1 MNFSKKI
8 LSSQQLLV
16 TALGLFVLTLGSCA
30 KNKGATGSNGPYD
43 PNNPYGDGS
52 DPYGNPNGGGF
63 VEDIPLNGR
72 PEGGVNFYGSNVN
85 RGLYSPIFFG
95 FDSYEISG
103 AELQKIQQV
112 AQYMRSNP
120 AKVIIAGH
128 TDEVGTSEYNR
139 NLGDRRATAVRTALA
154 QQGVDPARVHTVS
167 YGEDMLAQPGPS
179 ESANSANRRSEFG
192 FYQ

>member
-1 MNFSKKI
+1 MNFVKSI
-8 LSSQQLLV
+8 LTNRQLL
-16 TALGLFVLTLGSCA
+16 AAILGLLALTLGSCA
-30 KNKGATGSNGPYD
+30 KNKGAAGAAGPYD
-43 PNNPYGDGS
+43 PNNPYGEGF

-85 RGLYSPIFFG
+85 RDLFSPIYFG

-103 AELQKIQQV
+103 GEFQKVQQV

-120 AKVIIAGH
+120 VNVIIAGH

-139 NLGDRRATAVRTALA
+139 NLGDRRATAVRSALA
-154 QQGVDPARVHTVS
+154 SQGVDPSRIHTVS
-167 YGEDMLAQPGPS
+167 YGEDMPAQGGGG
-179 ESANSANRRSEFG
+179 ESAHAANRRSEFG
-192 FYQ
+192 FFQ